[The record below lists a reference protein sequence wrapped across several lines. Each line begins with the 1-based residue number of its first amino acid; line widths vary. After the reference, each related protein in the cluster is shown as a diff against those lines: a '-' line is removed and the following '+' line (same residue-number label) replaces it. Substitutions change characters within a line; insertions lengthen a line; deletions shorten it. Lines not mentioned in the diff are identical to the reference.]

1 MRNVLILGANGLIG
15 STAFRVLSKC
25 NQLKV
30 YGTVRGL
37 NIASKNINIFESID
51 AFNISLIE
59 DILLKN
65 NIHFLVNCIGLTK
78 HRELTN
84 SIFESGYLNA
94 VFPHKLA
101 FYAQKYNIKL
111 IHISSD
117 CVFSGKDGCYSEDS
131 KSDALDIYGITKYLG
146 ELSESQGLTIRTST
160 IGHELG
166 TKFGLLDWFL
176 CQKSCT
182 GYSKAFFSGT
192 TTLELAN
199 IIRMIILE
207 YSHLSGLYNIG
218 GFKISKLDLL
228 TKINAIY
235 KLGIDIKFDDSFI
248 IDRSYSSDKF
258 YKSTGYR
265 QNNWDEL
272 IVDMKDEFLAAK
284 I

>member
-15 STAFRVLSKC
+15 STVFRVLSKC

-101 FYAQKYNIKL
+101 FYAQKNNIKL

-199 IIRMIILE
+199 IIRRIILE
-207 YSHLSGLYNIG
+207 YSHLSGLYNVG

-228 TKINAIY
+228 TKINTIY

-248 IDRSYSSDKF
+248 IDRSYSSEKF
-258 YKSTGYR
+258 YKSTGHR

-284 I
+284 L